1 MKIIVEFE
9 FKNPL
14 NERISNEFI
23 FGQVLNSIPLK
34 DVSLKIINRIHD
46 DKLTFD
52 SLEKK
57 VCEFIRIS
65 PEVLQLKSRKREIVW
80 GRQILHHI
88 AKNKNMGSLS
98 EIGFRYGK
106 KDHATVLHSSR
117 TVEGLLETDKLFKKD
132 YQSFIDSFFT

>member
-34 DVSLKIINRIHD
+34 GVSLKVLNRISD
-46 DKLTFD
+46 DELTFD
-52 SLEKK
+52 SLESK

-65 PEVLQLKSRKREIVW
+65 PGVLQLKSRKKEIVW
-80 GRQILHHI
+80 GRQILHYI

-98 EIGFRYGK
+98 EIGFRFGN
-106 KDHATVLHSSR
+106 KDHATVLHSNR
-117 TVEGLLETDKLFKKD
+117 TVEALLETDKVFIKEYK
-132 YQSFIDSFFT
+132 SFIESFK